1 MKKPVNAPA
10 IVPQFKNTAKG
21 KKAKLACLHNAHNR
35 IARHSGLSW
44 RFVVQH
50 LKDKVLVTA
59 EAITG
64 QKQVVNLDDASPTA
78 TALRTLAENRLY
90 S

>member
-1 MKKPVNAPA
+1 MKKNATPG
-10 IVPQFKNTAKG
+10 IVPQFKNTKAG
-21 KKAKLACLHNAHNR
+21 KASKLACLYNAHNR
-35 IARHSGLSW
+35 IARHSGLAW

-50 LKDKVLVTA
+50 LKDRVLVTA

-64 QKQVVNLDDASPTA
+64 PKQVVNLDDSTATA